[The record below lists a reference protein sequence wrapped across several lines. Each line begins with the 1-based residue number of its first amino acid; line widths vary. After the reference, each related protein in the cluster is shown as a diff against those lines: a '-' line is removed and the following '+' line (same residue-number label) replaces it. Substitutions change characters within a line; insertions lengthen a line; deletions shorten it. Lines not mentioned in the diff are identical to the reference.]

1 MGFFSSALK
10 TLGEASALPG
20 ILNRADSLVKDLT
33 GFDPK
38 TIHPTIYKEMSS
50 AVTRLAT
57 HYSGQGAKQVTAEE
71 AAIIKLINLCAV
83 CDSVGDENQKQVFVK
98 AIRRIVL
105 SRGDQVR
112 PEVSLTATA
121 EVGS

>member
-1 MGFFSSALK
+1 MGFFSNALK

-83 CDSVGDENQKQVFVK
+83 CDSVGDENQKL
-98 AIRRIVL
+98 RRIVL